1 MRTGVQLVLWT
12 TCVTYFWKERKRG
25 WNIIFL
31 ICYLCLLLSIQLIFS
46 IVQART
52 IEIMYIDNRNYPG
65 GPWRYFLDT
74 QHLAVN
80 VIFYITF
87 YIGTFLCDLLVV
99 RPKIQKLTE
108 GLLMTTIFS
117 FGGAM

>member
-12 TCVTYFWKERKRG
+12 TCVTYLWKERKRG

-31 ICYLCLLLSIQLIFS
+31 ICYLCLLLSIQFIFS

-65 GPWRYFLDT
+65 GPWRYFLNT
-74 QHLAVN
+74 PHLAVN
-80 VIFYITF
+80 GIFYITF
-87 YIGTFLCDLLVV
+87 HIGTFLCDLLVV
-99 RPKIQKLTE
+99 RPKIQKLTK
-108 GLLMTTIFS
+108 GLLMTSNFS
-117 FGGAM
+117 FGGAI